1 MFLPEIVVADTL
13 LSACKLLAEIVPSVS
28 ISSTCIVAAVRLLN
42 IAPAV
47 ERMLA
52 ADNVVRLLT
61 GINEPDTAVLAK
73 KSKSVTCDLRIVRSA
88 WCCVTLLE
96 ATLALAKVP
105 DVICDVAIAIADWC
119 WVTLDSDILASA
131 NVPEVILLVA
141 SDGI

>member
-1 MFLPEIVVADTL
+1 MADTV
-13 LSACKLLAEIVPSVS
+13 LSACKLVADKLAPNSILLTSSVE
-28 ISSTCIVAAVRLLN
+28 AVRVLN

-73 KSKSVTCDLRIVRSA
+73 KSKSVTCVLRIVRSA

-105 DVICDVAIAIADWC
+105 DVICDVAIDIA
-119 WVTLDSDILASA
+119 A
-131 NVPEVILLVA
+131 
-141 SDGI
+141 